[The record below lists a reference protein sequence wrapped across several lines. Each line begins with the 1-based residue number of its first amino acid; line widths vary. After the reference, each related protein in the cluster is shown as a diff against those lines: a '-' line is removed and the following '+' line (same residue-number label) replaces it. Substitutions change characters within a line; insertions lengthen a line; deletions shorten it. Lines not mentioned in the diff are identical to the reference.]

1 MDEKGLSAETAD
13 KIGAIVK
20 KRGSPFEI
28 LSELKAE
35 GSKFLENSG
44 SVIALGELDIL
55 FRALKEANCLD
66 NLVFD
71 LSLAR
76 GLDYYTGVIYE
87 AVFKGTTQVFYS
99 FIVLTNQLCTYGRT
113 GFSRIVSLLTCK
125 NMKFMVHF
133 PHAVQNFFLMC
144 SKFYS
149 ADGLFSVLICIIFLY
164 RNIGWFN
171 CGWRTI

>member
-1 MDEKGLSAETAD
+1 VLLILTKFYTNVGTKVEEKGLLAETAD

-44 SVIALGELDIL
+44 AVIALGELDIL
-55 FRALKEANCLD
+55 FQALKEANCLD

-87 AVFKGTTQVFYS
+87 AVFKGTTQVFHS
-99 FIVLTNQLCTYGRT
+99 
-113 GFSRIVSLLTCK
+113 
-125 NMKFMVHF
+125 
-133 PHAVQNFFLMC
+133 
-144 SKFYS
+144 
-149 ADGLFSVLICIIFLY
+149 II
-164 RNIGWFN
+164 
-171 CGWRTI
+171 